1 MRFWISAS
9 VRRGRRIA
17 DTSGILVASVVRLHC
32 RLHSKFMQ
40 VLQAGIHKLILLE
53 LEADLVNTVAKQ
65 AGFESRVKDSPRSIQ
80 LELTAAGRQSPL
92 LLTHAADPANLG
104 WFSRCQFYVD
114 GRTGAIMQTPMQLA
128 NQLDRGGKPQSQ
140 AVRLTIT
147 KELPASYR
155 LPGKQ
160 PLTEQVLYALLY
172 NFLNALTKTGVA
184 VCGASIVKPLAGRTE
199 S

>member
-1 MRFWISAS
+1 VTGWFDSHAHLWALSSEPDDALERARAAGVHTVICVGTDAAS
-9 VRRGRRIA
+9 SQASLAVAARHDDVRATVGLHPHDAVRLDDEW
-17 DTSGILVASVVRLHC
+17 DTLVALASSPGVVAIGETGLDFYYE
-32 RLHSKFMQ
+32 HSPAAAQ
-40 VLQAGIHKLILLE
+40 
-53 LEADLVNTVAKQ
+53 
-65 AGFESRVKDSPRSIQ
+65 ESAFRRHI
-80 LELTAAGRQSPL
+80 A
-92 LLTHAADPANLG
+92 
-104 WFSRCQFYVD
+104 
-114 GRTGAIMQTPMQLA
+114 LA

-199 S
+199 A

>member
-1 MRFWISAS
+1 M
-9 VRRGRRIA
+9 
-17 DTSGILVASVVRLHC
+17 
-32 RLHSKFMQ
+32 
-40 VLQAGIHKLILLE
+40 
-53 LEADLVNTVAKQ
+53 
-65 AGFESRVKDSPRSIQ
+65 
-80 LELTAAGRQSPL
+80 
-92 LLTHAADPANLG
+92 
-104 WFSRCQFYVD
+104 
-114 GRTGAIMQTPMQLA
+114 MQTPMQLA
-128 NQLDRGGKPQSQ
+128 NQLDRVGKPQSQ

-199 S
+199 G